1 MASAPRS
8 YKDQLQ
14 GWLGKNK
21 LKSSYNEST
30 NAAGQFV
37 CELTVS
43 GCSFKPIGVGAR
55 KAAAKEDA
63 AAQLVQWLRRA
74 GRWEPSEAASPSRAV
89 PPPPAADDT
98 SRNSNQNP
106 KSALNIRLQ
115 SMQVPCKYSTPPSV
129 NGGFECTLEIDLP
142 DGRVKFRSTGLSTKE
157 AERACARDALL
168 HLDRRPGGQ
177 LRRTV
182 SAAPAQ
188 ADGVP
193 PLPRS
198 ASLPWRPTRPDKPN
212 PKSLLNEFLQQNGA
226 GVVDYSC
233 QELGQGT
240 FRTTGR
246 IDLEEAQGFKLQKC
260 ADGPSKAES
269 GKRCAEE
276 LIRALEQL
284 NLLEPSAV
292 VSDHAP
298 QSVREVLRDAVP
310 VPTGPSAAAA
320 APVSAP
326 PLASFTGYPLSPP
339 AGGSMTI
346 IHGPVSVYNQLA
358 PASPSAPAAAAAASP
373 PPPPP
378 PPPPVPAR
386 LTHLMDS
393 SEVVTPRHILKVSMK
408 IGNLRKTIGQCLG
421 LEPID
426 IENCCFK
433 EDDPHEIN
441 RKILG
446 VWRERESR
454 EATVGRLCRALWECG
469 ATEAVDTLAE
479 EPSTPQP

>member
-142 DGRVKFRSTGLSTKE
+142 DGRVKFRSTGLSTK
-157 AERACARDALL
+157 
-168 HLDRRPGGQ
+168 
-177 LRRTV
+177 
-182 SAAPAQ
+182 
-188 ADGVP
+188 
-193 PLPRS
+193 
-198 ASLPWRPTRPDKPN
+198 WRPTRPDKPN

>member
-1 MASAPRS
+1 M
-8 YKDQLQ
+8 D
-14 GWLGKNK
+14 
-21 LKSSYNEST
+21 
-30 NAAGQFV
+30 AAGQFV

-142 DGRVKFRSTGLSTKE
+142 DGRVKFRSTGLSTK
-157 AERACARDALL
+157 
-168 HLDRRPGGQ
+168 
-177 LRRTV
+177 
-182 SAAPAQ
+182 
-188 ADGVP
+188 
-193 PLPRS
+193 
-198 ASLPWRPTRPDKPN
+198 WRPTRPDKPN

>member
-63 AAQLVQWLRRA
+63 AAQLVKWLRQA

-89 PPPPAADDT
+89 PPTAADDT

-115 SMQVPCKYSTPPSV
+115 SMRVSWKYSTPPSV

-142 DGRVKFRSTGLSTKE
+142 DGRVEFRSTGLSTKE
-157 AERACARDALL
+157 AECACARDALL
-168 HLDRRPGGQ
+168 HLDRRAGGQ

-198 ASLPWRPTRPDKPN
+198 ASLLAAPAAAAAATRPGSIGCPFQWRGTRPDKPN

-284 NLLEPSAV
+284 NLLEPSAA

-310 VPTGPSAAAA
+310 VPPGPSAAAA

-346 IHGPVSVYNQLA
+346 IHGSVSVYNQLA
-358 PASPSAPAAAAAASP
+358 PPSPSAPAAAAAASPP

-393 SEVVTPRHILKVSMK
+393 SELVTPRHILKVSMK
-408 IGNLRKTIGQCLG
+408 IGNLRKTIGRWLG
-421 LEPID
+421 LDPPD
-426 IENCCFK
+426 IENCCLK
-433 EDDPHEIN
+433 EDDPHEV
-441 RKILG
+441 L
-446 VWRERESR
+446 VWARSYH
-454 EATVGRLCRALWECG
+454 
-469 ATEAVDTLAE
+469 
-479 EPSTPQP
+479 